1 MASENR
7 QKKTFKYLC
16 EHCGY
21 KTNRKWSFD
30 YHLSRKNPCKP
41 IEIES
46 TVSKDEQNVNP
57 VLKNEKNEQNV
68 NSFERNSFKFEQN
81 INPSNQN
88 YSCDMCKKV
97 FTFKSSLKRHMKTC
111 KGTHDPLQCPICKVV
126 FSSAPAKSRH
136 TKNGKCKPPESDKVE
151 QLEAKIQQLENALTQ
166 RDLIK
171 QIEQPVVHNTYN
183 ITNNSMTTNTTN
195 TTTNTTNVINYNNFD
210 SPSLSHITSQMIGEM
225 YLKADREL
233 PRMIGNAVRSIYK
246 GHREN
251 DTIKIKYGNQA
262 GFAEVRQ
269 DDETR
274 ILPVSDVLETVL
286 SQTTTFCGKELMKC
300 CGDDIGQI
308 PGPNVIHHANELAVL
323 HWWFVPETQAARQG
337 FFKFVKSA
345 LL

>member
-68 NSFERNSFKFEQN
+68 NPFERNSFKFEQN

-126 FSSAPAKSRH
+126 SRIGHRVRQLSSFFQ
-136 TKNGKCKPPESDKVE
+136 GVPESWG
-151 QLEAKIQQLENALTQ
+151 
-166 RDLIK
+166 DLGRCARRGA
-171 QIEQPVVHNTYN
+171 VHGARGRTM
-183 ITNNSMTTNTTN
+183 SE
-195 TTTNTTNVINYNNFD
+195 D
-210 SPSLSHITSQMIGEM
+210 ECLSG
-225 YLKADREL
+225 
-233 PRMIGNAVRSIYK
+233 
-246 GHREN
+246 
-251 DTIKIKYGNQA
+251 
-262 GFAEVRQ
+262 
-269 DDETR
+269 
-274 ILPVSDVLETVL
+274 VL
-286 SQTTTFCGKELMKC
+286 SRSG
-300 CGDDIGQI
+300 GD
-308 PGPNVIHHANELAVL
+308 
-323 HWWFVPETQAARQG
+323 
-337 FFKFVKSA
+337 
-345 LL
+345 